1 MKNFVLI
8 VENLNPDLVE
18 SRLFNKSCGILC
30 AIFDVLLLYKMVRS
44 FANKYALIGAF
55 ITDVI

>member
-8 VENLNPDLVE
+8 VENLNPDLVDK
-18 SRLFNKSCGILC
+18 SRFNKSCGILC
-30 AIFDVLLLYKMVRS
+30 VIFGVLLLYKMVRS